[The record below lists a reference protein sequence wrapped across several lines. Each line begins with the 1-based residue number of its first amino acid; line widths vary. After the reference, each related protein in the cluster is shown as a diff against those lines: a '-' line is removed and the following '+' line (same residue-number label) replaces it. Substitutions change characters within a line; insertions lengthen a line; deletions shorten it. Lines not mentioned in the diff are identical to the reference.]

1 MSGIKKKKITKHE
14 KKQEKINH
22 KQDKRIIRYKVQ
34 NYRDDGIRRM
44 FEKLKIFSIYLI
56 NVEKNMNRMRKE
68 TEYIKIKN

>member
-1 MSGIKKKKITKHE
+1 MSGIKKKKKKIMKHE

-44 FEKLKIFSIYLI
+44 FEKLKIFSICQYERASSIYFLNGI
-56 NVEKNMNRMRKE
+56 AV
-68 TEYIKIKN
+68 